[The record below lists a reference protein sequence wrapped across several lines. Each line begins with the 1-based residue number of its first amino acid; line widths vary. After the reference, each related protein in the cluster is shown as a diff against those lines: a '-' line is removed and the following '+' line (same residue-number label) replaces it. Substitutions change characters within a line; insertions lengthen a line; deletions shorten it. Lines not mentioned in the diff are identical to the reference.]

1 MHKQEKVQH
10 DAHFIKDFSTLSMPT
25 NNYHEWKGTTH
36 EDLFLSLIFQSWV
49 LHLLTLVRAPMQK
62 EAHAYGKHLRHVTP

>member
-10 DAHFIKDFSTLSMPT
+10 DAHFIKDLSTLSMPT

-49 LHLLTLVRAPMQK
+49 LQILPPLKIISSSRFK
-62 EAHAYGKHLRHVTP
+62 KN